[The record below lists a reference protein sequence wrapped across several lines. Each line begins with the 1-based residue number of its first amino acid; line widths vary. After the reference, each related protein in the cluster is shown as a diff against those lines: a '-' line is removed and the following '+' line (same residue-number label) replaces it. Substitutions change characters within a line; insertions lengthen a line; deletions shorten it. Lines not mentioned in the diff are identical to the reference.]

1 MTELLTRKAVRHA
14 ILRAHHARAVADR
27 DERWPLALHMHPD
40 SLSELLV
47 DGDPDEQHTLD
58 FEGLELMR
66 IPIVTD
72 QRIPAGEVRIQW
84 PAKKEAA
91 PRDL

>member
-1 MTELLTRKAVRHA
+1 MTDLLTRKAVRHA
-14 ILRAHHARAVADR
+14 ILRAHHTRVLEAR

-58 FEGLELMR
+58 FEGLELLR

-72 QRIPAGEVRIQW
+72 QRLAPGEVRIQW
-84 PAKKEAA
+84 PAKKEA
-91 PRDL
+91 PR